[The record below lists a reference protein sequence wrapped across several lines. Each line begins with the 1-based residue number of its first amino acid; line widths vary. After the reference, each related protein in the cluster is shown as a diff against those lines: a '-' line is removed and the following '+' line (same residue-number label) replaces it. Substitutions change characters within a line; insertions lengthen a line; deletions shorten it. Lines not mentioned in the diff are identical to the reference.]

1 MQKKYHSMNRKLLIW
16 AGVFLVPMLALFSIG
31 VYLAIHSFEKQL
43 VLTNQQILKPY
54 MSETDVILENIRQY
68 VAYREVPESILNQM
82 ELHLLLQSW
91 SGSQQPRLC
100 SSIIQMI
107 SIPILRW
114 MRCLCCARIASILS
128 GIRTESMKNSVW
140 LPPGWNRIFVP
151 DPEMECC
158 FRRGTVFLP

>member
-82 ELHLLLQSW
+82 ESSSATELERLTAAKALQ
-91 SGSQQPRLC
+91 R
-100 SSIIQMI
+100 IIQMI

-128 GIRTESMKNSVW
+128 GIRTESMKNSVL